1 MQRKIIV
8 SLVVIVVLG
17 AAGVFFWQRT
27 HNHEPPATTLT
38 LYGNVDIRQVQLAF
52 NGSDRIDRMLVR
64 EGEAVRQG
72 QLLATLDATRLQ
84 HNVALLEAQ
93 LAAQQQV
100 VARLKAGNRPEEI
113 RKARADAEAARIDA
127 DNAERTYRRIN
138 ELVAQKFVARQQ
150 ADDAKAAADAAQA
163 KYEAAQATR
172 RPGGAGSRAS
182 RMSPPPSA
190 TLKANEAALAI
201 ARKQL
206 ADASLYAPADGVIQ
220 DRILEPGDMASPQLS
235 VYTLALTDPIWVR
248 AYVQGPDM
256 GKIHN
261 GMRAEVTTDS
271 YPGKRY
277 RAWLG
282 YISPSAE
289 FTPKSVE
296 TTEVRSNLVYQVRVF
311 VCNPQNELRLGM
323 PATVTIALDQPQ
335 SAAAEAP
342 PCQSQLMPPGGRRT
356 SDEPAF
362 PGGSGGRYRAAGR
375 SALQDVSLERASWFR
390 RSTT

>member
-1 MQRKIIV
+1 MKRKIMIPL
-8 SLVVIVVLG
+8 LVVILLG
-17 AAGVFFWQRT
+17 GAGVYFWQCT
-27 HNHEPPATTLT
+27 HHHEPLATTLT

-64 EGEAVRQG
+64 EGEAVRKG

-84 HNVALLEAQ
+84 QNVALLEAQ

-127 DNAERTYRRIN
+127 NNAEKTYHRLQQ
-138 ELVAQKFVARQQ
+138 LVDQKFVAKQQ

-163 KYEAAQATR
+163 KYESAQATSR
-172 RPGGAGSRAS
+172 LEALGSRVEDVAAAQ
-182 RMSPPPSA
+182 A
-190 TLKANEAALAI
+190 TLKANEAALAL

-206 ADASLYAPADGVIQ
+206 ADTSLYAPADGIIQ
-220 DRILEPGDMASPQLS
+220 DRILEPGDMASPQMS

-296 TTEVRSNLVYQVRVF
+296 TTEVRSNLVYQVRAF

-323 PATVTIALDQPQ
+323 PATVNISLDQPQ
-335 SAAAEAP
+335 STATETP
-342 PCQSQLMPPGGRRT
+342 PCQSQ
-356 SDEPAF
+356 
-362 PGGSGGRYRAAGR
+362 
-375 SALQDVSLERASWFR
+375 
-390 RSTT
+390 

>member
-1 MQRKIIV
+1 MQRKIIIP
-8 SLVVIVVLG
+8 LLVIVVLG
-17 AAGVFFWQRT
+17 AAGVVFWQRM
-27 HNHEPPATTLT
+27 HPHEPPATALT

-64 EGEAVRQG
+64 EGESVRHG
-72 QLLATLDATRLQ
+72 QLLATLDTVRLRA
-84 HNVALLEAQ
+84 NVALLEAQ

-113 RKARADAEAARIDA
+113 RKARADAEAARIEA
-127 DNAERTYRRIN
+127 NNAERTYRRLN
-138 ELVAQKFVARQQ
+138 ELVAQKFVAKQQ

-172 RPGGAGSRAS
+172 QLAELGPRVEDVAAA
-182 RMSPPPSA
+182 SA
-190 TLKANEAALAI
+190 TRKANEAALAI

-206 ADASLYAPADGVIQ
+206 ADATLYAPAGGIIQ

-256 GKIHN
+256 GKIHH
-261 GMRAEVTTDS
+261 GMRAVVTTDS
-271 YPGKRY
+271 YPGKHY

-323 PATVTIALDQPQ
+323 PATVSILLDQPQ
-335 SAAAEAP
+335 AADTGIP
-342 PCQSQLMPPGGRRT
+342 PCQPR
-356 SDEPAF
+356 
-362 PGGSGGRYRAAGR
+362 
-375 SALQDVSLERASWFR
+375 
-390 RSTT
+390 